1 MARDV
6 GGQGHAVGGRAV
18 KEYAGGNEDGEGGRR
33 SVGEKAEGAGGGEVG
48 GAVDVDGGAR
58 LRVLVTSVP
67 FSLNAGQSKASSWL
81 NKLVRGCLSS
91 TLEVESDGWRNYEQ
105 ERRQLLEW
113 MYEAGKP
120 VLLLSADLHWAAVFN
135 GSGVLEVTASPLVQ
149 VPLAPWETQ
158 EEMSRREHTLF
169 LSYLRLHFGR
179 VHINTL
185 ASSAGSD
192 GRVSSAG
199 SEGSVTV
206 ELHQGSWFG
215 FSSEVLWSKT
225 FDLSQLVPRRVPGA
239 SLPPKP

>member
-1 MARDV
+1 VARDV
-6 GGQGHAVGGRAV
+6 GGHGHAVGGRAV
-18 KEYAGGNEDGEGGRR
+18 RENAGGGEDGEGRGR
-33 SVGEKAEGAGGGEVG
+33 SGGGKAEGAGGSELGWAGKGE
-48 GAVDVDGGAR
+48 GGAR

-67 FSLNAGQSKASSWL
+67 FSMNAGQSKASSWL

-91 TLEVESDGWRNYEQ
+91 TLEVESDGWKNYEQ

-113 MYEAGKP
+113 MYQAGKP

-179 VHINTL
+179 VHINTQ
-185 ASSAGSD
+185 ASSGGSD
-192 GRVSSAG
+192 GTG
-199 SEGSVTV
+199 GTVTV

-215 FSSEVLWSKT
+215 FSSDVLWSKT

-239 SLPPKP
+239 

>member
-1 MARDV
+1 MGRGGGGGQARD
-6 GGQGHAVGGRAV
+6 A
-18 KEYAGGNEDGEGGRR
+18 GEGEKVKGE
-33 SVGEKAEGAGGGEVG
+33 GEKV
-48 GAVDVDGGAR
+48 R

-67 FSLNAGQSKASSWL
+67 FSMNAGQFKASSWL
-81 NKLVRGCLSS
+81 SKLVRGFLSS
-91 TLEVESDGWRNYEQ
+91 TLEVESDGWRSYEQ

-135 GSGVLEVTASPLVQ
+135 ASGVLEVSASPLVQ

-179 VHINTL
+179 VHINTQ

-192 GRVSSAG
+192 GT
-199 SEGSVTV
+199 VTV
-206 ELHQGSWFG
+206 EIHQGSWFG

-239 SLPPKP
+239 